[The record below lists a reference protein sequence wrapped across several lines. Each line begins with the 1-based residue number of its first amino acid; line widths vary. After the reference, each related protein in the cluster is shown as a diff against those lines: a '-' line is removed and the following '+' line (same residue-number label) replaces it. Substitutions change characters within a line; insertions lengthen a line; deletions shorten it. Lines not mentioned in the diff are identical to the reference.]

1 MIVSQ
6 TVKADIFS
14 IKTAARDFF
23 AGQISEW
30 TLRTWVRTG
39 RLPAFRAGAR
49 VLLRR
54 EDLQNLCKP
63 TAIPSSAREVRRD

>member
-1 MIVSQ
+1 MTVSE
-6 TVKADIFS
+6 TVKADVFS
-14 IKTAARDFF
+14 IKSAARDFF

-63 TAIPSSAREVRRD
+63 TAIPSPAREVRQ

>member
-1 MIVSQ
+1 MTVSE
-6 TVKADIFS
+6 TVKADVFS

-39 RLPAFRAGAR
+39 RLPAFRVGTR

-54 EDLQNLCKP
+54 EELEKLCKP
-63 TAIPSSAREVRRD
+63 THEA